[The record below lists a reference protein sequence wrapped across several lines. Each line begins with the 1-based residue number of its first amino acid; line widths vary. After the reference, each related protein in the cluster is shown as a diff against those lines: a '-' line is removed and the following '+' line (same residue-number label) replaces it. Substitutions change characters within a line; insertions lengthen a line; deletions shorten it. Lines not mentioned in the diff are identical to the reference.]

1 MLKDRVVVLVDDG
14 LASGYTMLVAAG
26 SVKKCAP
33 AKLVV
38 ATPTASQS
46 ALDMVARYVDEVV
59 CLNVRGDAFYAIADA
74 YVEWHD
80 LSDGEV
86 MTYL

>member
-1 MLKDRVVVLVDDG
+1 LKVIMMNREIIHQN
-14 LASGYTMLVAAG
+14 G
-26 SVKKCAP
+26 SKVC
-33 AKLVV
+33 LRNGVQI
-38 ATPTASQS
+38 TTASQS
-46 ALDMVARYVDEVV
+46 ALDMVARYVDEVG
-59 CLNVRGDAFYAIADA
+59 CLNVRGDAFYAVADA